1 MSNSITTTNN
11 TKKSR
16 QGHNHKNH
24 KLIENR
30 DFRMDASGAIIF
42 ESLVSAAE
50 LPAGE
55 YLPAKDRQGNGILIP
70 VNRRSS
76 TEASQSITQTG
87 GELEIIHTNGDEG
100 LEMTDEDFAD
110 LERALMDDYEPKRAP
125 VKENHNGFVP
135 VHSYFPME
143 NYSKGLRTAKENI
156 NRFLQSEAVYKEL
169 KMDYRR
175 AILLYGDPGTGKS
188 QFIYQLSHELIENR
202 GAIVTRIENS
212 RSLDTF
218 FEYLVNPLSKYTGRM
233 KVVVIEELADLC
245 SSRNNITMLLTLLD
259 SMIFRDN
266 VLFLI
271 TTNHPDRIPSNIVDR
286 PSRLDLLCPIHSR
299 DLDHKFM
306 DGWFKFC
313 MNREITNEERQQAW
327 YNETKGELSPAYL
340 KELFIYSR
348 LHDITLDEAWQVIKE
363 RRDEI
368 TRDFRER
375 NGGIGFGL

>member
-1 MSNSITTTNN
+1 MALYNKEKSQKIHNN
-11 TKKSR
+11 QSQKC
-16 QGHNHKNH
+16 
-24 KLIENR
+24 IENR
-30 DFRMDASGAIIF
+30 DFRIDATGAIIF
-42 ESLVSAAE
+42 DSLTSAAE

-55 YLPAKDRQGNGILIP
+55 YLPASDRNRNGVLIP

-76 TEASQSITQTG
+76 TEAAQSITQLDNV
-87 GELEIIHTNGDEG
+87 LEFIHTNGDNG
-100 LEMTDEDFAD
+100 RGMTEEDFAD
-110 LERALMDDYEPKRAP
+110 LELALMDDEPPRIP
-125 VKENHNGFVP
+125 NKEKHNAFEP

-156 NRFLQSEAVYKEL
+156 NRFLQSEAVYNEL

-202 GAIVTRIENS
+202 NAIVVRIENT
-212 RSLDTF
+212 RSLDIF
-218 FEYLVNPLSKYTGRM
+218 FDYLINPLSKYTDRM

-245 SSRNNITMLLTLLD
+245 YSKNNVTMLLTLLD
-259 SMIFRDN
+259 SMIFREN

-286 PSRLDLLCPIHSR
+286 PSRLDLLCPIYSG
-299 DLDHKFM
+299 DLDHEFM
-306 DGWFKFC
+306 DGWFRFC
-313 MNREITNEERQQAW
+313 MNRGITDTERQQAW
-327 YNETKGELSPAYL
+327 YSETEGVLSPAYL